1 MRKVLTAS
9 IFALFGFVAVP
20 ANAMPF
26 PSLNDGHSDVTPI
39 AFGCGVGWTRG
50 PYGRCIPM
58 GGYGV
63 AAPRVYG
70 AYGGYGYHPYAHA
83 YGYHPYAHAYGYHP
97 YARRY
102 GYHPYYRRY

>member
-26 PSLNDGHSDVTPI
+26 PSLNNGHSDVTPI

-70 AYGGYGYHPYAHA
+70 AYGYHPYAHV

>member
-1 MRKVLTAS
+1 MRNVLMALA
-9 IFALFGFVAVP
+9 FVLFGSVAVP
-20 ANAMPF
+20 AGAMPF
-26 PSLNDGHSDVTPI
+26 ASLHGTASGVTPV
-39 AFGCGVGWTRG
+39 AYGCGLGWTRG

-70 AYGGYGYHPYAHA
+70 AYGA
-83 YGYHPYAHAYGYHP
+83 YGYHPYAHPYAHPYGYHP

>member
-9 IFALFGFVAVP
+9 AFALFGLIAAP
-20 ANAMPF
+20 ATAMPF
-26 PSLNDGHSDVTPI
+26 ASLNGVPSGMTPV
-39 AFGCGVGWTRG
+39 AYGCGPGMTRG

-70 AYGGYGYHPYAHA
+70 AYGYHPYAHPYA
-83 YGYHPYAHAYGYHP
+83 YHRYGYH
-97 YARRY
+97 RY

>member
-9 IFALFGFVAVP
+9 AFALFGFMAVP
-20 ANAMPF
+20 AGAMPF
-26 PSLNDGHSDVTPI
+26 PSLNDTASAVTPV
-39 AFGCGVGWTRG
+39 AFGCGVGRTRG
-50 PYGRCIPM
+50 PYGGCIPM

-70 AYGGYGYHPYAHA
+70 AYGYHPYARAYGYGYHPYAH
-83 YGYHPYAHAYGYHP
+83 
-97 YARRY
+97 RY